1 MKIKCSCKT
10 QMDQMDKVLGKKKQ
24 KNMKLSS
31 HTLLMRGSSENSWE
45 YFNMHL
51 WLLKGK
57 QSIEDLNKN

>member
-1 MKIKCSCKT
+1 
-10 QMDQMDKVLGKKKQ
+10 MDQMDKVLGKKKQ